1 MCIVVRGGS
10 LKGIRYLREY
20 FATHFAAVFAFY
32 LSVAVFVIAFIF
44 MTYLKNEYQHYLWE
58 KGYETEDA
66 VMEAMQRD
74 LNASFRELITT
85 GSEMVTDRNLL
96 ELTVEVDRE
105 DGKGVKAGQSYLNLY
120 NALVAYDHLRFV
132 SAVAVVGKDGMI
144 CQYDRYKLLKST
156 MWDDENLAY
165 VEEMAAELFQS
176 IADDNLPRYMAHLY
190 PHAYPDSERKVFH
203 VAYPLTGGV
212 TGIRSTEYAV
222 VITYSMEVFD
232 TFLNTV
238 EVPQVK
244 YIHGYITDE
253 QGEVLYYNNAR
264 YESLQ
269 DFLQVEEREATLI
282 AKPLE
287 YFGWTANVI
296 MDETQMKAHVEEIY
310 RRGLA
315 LYMLI
320 LMVYVMIIIMVIR
333 RLLNPIHS
341 ISESLK
347 AAERGDYNSKIRIEG
362 RNEIW
367 QLAEEYNRMAD
378 AIEEKNCEIRRKNEE
393 RLQSLRQQ
401 HRAEMEALESQI
413 NAHFICNTLGCIN
426 YEAIEAGNHQV
437 SVLIKKLSNILRYTF
452 DQRCQTVYMFQ
463 EIAWVDQYLYL
474 QKNRYETLF
483 DYEIRFPDAYH
494 YWPCCKLIFQPFV
507 ENSILHG
514 FKGREIESGGG
525 IIRITGEGFG
535 DWLQIAIED
544 NGTGM
549 EPRQAAAVREVL
561 AQKRDGGIE
570 SQKGA
575 GIGIRNVV
583 TRMHMF
589 YGEDLDI
596 TLQSAVGEGTVF
608 TFKIPLPKQESEG

>member
-165 VEEMAAELFQS
+165 VEGMAAELFQS

-535 DWLQIAIED
+535 DWLQIVIED

>member
-165 VEEMAAELFQS
+165 VEGMAAELFQS

-437 SVLIKKLSNILRYTF
+437 AVLIKKLSNILRYTF

-514 FKGREIESGGG
+514 FKGREIESGG

-535 DWLQIAIED
+535 DWLQIVIED

>member
-1 MCIVVRGGS
+1 MFVRGGS
-10 LKGIRYLREY
+10 LKGIRYLKDY

-32 LSVAVFVIAFIF
+32 ISAAVFVIAFIF
-44 MTYLKNEYQHYLWE
+44 MTYLKNEYQHYLRE
-58 KGYETEDA
+58 KSYETEDA

-85 GSEMVTDRNLL
+85 GSEMVTDKRLL
-96 ELTVEVDRE
+96 ELTVEVDKAE
-105 DGKGVKAGQSYLNLY
+105 GKGVRAGQSYLNLY
-120 NALVAYDHLRFV
+120 NALVAYDHLRYV
-132 SAVAVVGKDGMI
+132 SAVAVLGKDGLI

-156 MWDDENLAY
+156 MWDDDNLAY
-165 VEEMAAELFQS
+165 VEEMAEELFQS

-190 PHAYPDSERKVFH
+190 PQAYPDSERKVFH

-212 TGIRSTEYAV
+212 TGIRATEYAV

-238 EVPQVK
+238 EVPKVK
-244 YIHGYITDE
+244 YIYGYITDE
-253 QGEVLYYNNAR
+253 HGDVLYYNNAR
-264 YESLQ
+264 HQSEQ
-269 DFLQVEEREATLI
+269 DFLQVEQGEAALI

-296 MDETQMKAHVEEIY
+296 MDETQMKAHVDEIY
-310 RRGLA
+310 RKGIA

-320 LMVYVMIIIMVIR
+320 LMVYIMIIISVIR
-333 RLLNPIHS
+333 RLLDPIHS

-393 RLQSLRQQ
+393 RMQSLERQ

-452 DQRCQTVYMFQ
+452 DQHCQTVYMFQ

-514 FKGREIESGGG
+514 FKGRESESGAGM
-525 IIRITGEGFG
+525 IRITGEGFG
-535 DWLQIAIED
+535 DWLQIVIED
-544 NGTGM
+544 NGGGM
-549 EPRQAAAVREVL
+549 KPRQAAAVREIL
-561 AQKRDGGIE
+561 EQKRDTGLE
-570 SQKGA
+570 SQKGT

-583 TRMHMF
+583 ARMYMF

-596 TLQSAVGEGTVF
+596 SLKSVVGEGTVF
-608 TFKIPLPKQESEG
+608 TFKIPLPKQERGDGT

>member
-1 MCIVVRGGS
+1 MSIVVRGGS

-32 LSVAVFVIAFIF
+32 ISVAVFAIAFIF

-58 KGYETEDA
+58 KSYETEDA
-66 VMEAMQRD
+66 VMESMQRD

-96 ELTVEVDRE
+96 ELTAEVDRA
-105 DGKGVKAGQSYLNLY
+105 DGKGIKAGQSYLNLY

-144 CQYDRYKLLKST
+144 CQYDRYKQLKST

-212 TGIRSTEYAV
+212 TGIRETEYAM

-253 QGEVLYYNNAR
+253 QGKVLYYDNVR
-264 YESLQ
+264 HESVQ
-269 DFLQVEEREATLI
+269 DFLQVEEGEATLI

-310 RRGLA
+310 HRGLA

-320 LMVYVMIIIMVIR
+320 LMVYVMIIIMIIR

-347 AAERGDYNSKIRIEG
+347 AAERGDYDSKIRIEG

-393 RLQSLRQQ
+393 RLLSLRQQ

-452 DQRCQTVYMFQ
+452 DQRSQMVYMFQ

-494 YWPCCKLIFQPFV
+494 YWPCCKLVFQPFV

-514 FKGREIESGGG
+514 FKGREAESGPGM
-525 IIRITGEGFG
+525 IRITGEGFG
-535 DWLQIAIED
+535 DWLQIMIED
-544 NGTGM
+544 NGAGM

-561 AQKRDGGIE
+561 AQKREGGIE
-570 SQKGA
+570 SQRGS

-583 TRMHMF
+583 TRMYMF

>member
-32 LSVAVFVIAFIF
+32 ISVAVFVIAFIF
-44 MTYLKNEYQHYLWE
+44 MTYLKNEYEHYLWE

-264 YESLQ
+264 HESLQ
-269 DFLQVEEREATLI
+269 DFLRVEEREATLI

-310 RRGLA
+310 RRGLT

-535 DWLQIAIED
+535 DWLQIVIED